1 MWTTLWSMQVGVNVL
16 ILVHALGYGGKPSSK
31 CDFWDPHC
39 LCDWKQDS
47 TAKFNDLFLS
57 LSGTGTHLSNQRL
70 APLYTVRGAIH
81 EWASSKGL
89 NIRPP
94 ADPSVASPPV
104 DPKDSPIEQFGPLDD
119 PCHCLSIVSSRSV
132 SAYDV
137 GALFRLVQE
146 KTLPQS
152 YAALVLLREMTR
164 HIDGPQL
171 KRIRKELQMD
181 VLKSLLESDIV
192 QVLKPIIGYKYI

>member
-1 MWTTLWSMQVGVNVL
+1 MANL
-16 ILVHALGYGGKPSSK
+16 ISS
-31 CDFWDPHC
+31 
-39 LCDWKQDS
+39 
-47 TAKFNDLFLS
+47 TYA
-57 LSGTGTHLSNQRL
+57 GTQLSNRRL

-94 ADPSVASPPV
+94 ADPAISCPAV
-104 DPKDSPIEQFGPLDD
+104 DPKDSSTEQYGPLDD

-146 KTLPQS
+146 QTLPQS

-164 HIDGPQL
+164 HIDGQQL

-181 VLKSLLESDIV
+181 VLKGLLESNIV
-192 QVLKPIIGYKYI
+192 QVLIPSVRYLGLLPLESG